1 MATSRGAG
9 KSLVRAS
16 LAIHEPPVGGSTTPG
31 GSHQDVRLRLQ
42 PGATDADPPRP
53 VEDDPRTDRTGR
65 FPPGVHG
72 FGAAGD
78 DGGDLPRL
86 LRRADQQLGAEE
98 GRVPARLLRVTTKS
112 IAAKQPSPPW
122 VVFQWGSF
130 STARFTA
137 YVSPPSR
144 PPTRSSGRPVCPS
157 GPPAGST
164 LHEIPSNTKG
174 QNPTSGALT
183 AQRVHRV
190 VAGDSLQSLAWRE
203 YGDSAAW
210 RAIAEAN
217 GIDDPTGSRTVSNS
231 CCPPPRRCVPDGE
244 VRVLQ
249 RRRGEDRRPNRSLPS
264 TPVTSSTATSTRA
277 SACPPRSGSPSGT
290 RTG

>member
-31 GSHQDVRLRLQ
+31 GLIKTFAFDFNPAQLSL
-42 PGATDADPPRP
+42 T
-53 VEDDPRTDRTGR
+53 
-65 FPPGVHG
+65 
-72 FGAAGD
+72 
-78 DGGDLPRL
+78 
-86 LRRADQQLGAEE
+86 RRAQWKTT
-98 GRVPARLLRVTTKS
+98 PAQIERDGSLPEFMGSQPREMGVEIFLDSSDEPTSNSVLKKVESLLACCDVTTKS

-130 STARFTA
+130 STARFTS
-137 YVSPPSR
+137 YVSSVEAAYSLFGTTGVPIR
-144 PPTRSSGRPVCPS
+144 ATCRLQ
-157 GPPAGST
+157 
-164 LHEIPSNTKG
+164 LHEIPINTKG

-217 GIDDPTGSRTVSNS
+217 GIDDPTRLTNGVELVL
-231 CCPPPRRCVPDGE
+231 PAAEE
-244 VRVLQ
+244 VR
-249 RRRGEDRRPNRSLPS
+249 S
-264 TPVTSSTATSTRA
+264 
-277 SACPPRSGSPSGT
+277 
-290 RTG
+290 

>member
-1 MATSRGAG
+1 MAKTSKGAG

-31 GSHQDVRLRLQ
+31 GLIKTFAFDFNPAQLSL
-42 PGATDADPPRP
+42 T
-53 VEDDPRTDRTGR
+53 
-65 FPPGVHG
+65 
-72 FGAAGD
+72 
-78 DGGDLPRL
+78 
-86 LRRADQQLGAEE
+86 RRAQWKTT
-98 GRVPARLLRVTTKS
+98 PAQIERDGSLPEFMGSEPREMSVEIFLDSSDEPTSNSVLKKVESLLACCDVTTKS

-137 YVSPPSR
+137 YVSSVEAAYALFGTTGVPIR
-144 PPTRSSGRPVCPS
+144 ATCRLQ
-157 GPPAGST
+157 
-164 LHEIPSNTKG
+164 LHEIPSRTKG

-190 VAGDSLQSLAWRE
+190 VAGDSLESLAWRE

-217 GIDDPTGSRTVSNS
+217 GIDDPGRVATGVELVL
-231 CCPPPRRCVPDGE
+231 PAAEE
-244 VRVLQ
+244 VR
-249 RRRGEDRRPNRSLPS
+249 S
-264 TPVTSSTATSTRA
+264 
-277 SACPPRSGSPSGT
+277 
-290 RTG
+290 

>member
-31 GSHQDVRLRLQ
+31 GLIKTFAFDFNPAQLSL
-42 PGATDADPPRP
+42 T
-53 VEDDPRTDRTGR
+53 
-65 FPPGVHG
+65 
-72 FGAAGD
+72 
-78 DGGDLPRL
+78 
-86 LRRADQQLGAEE
+86 RRAQWKTTPAQIERDGS
-98 GRVPARLLRVTTKS
+98 VPEFMGSQPREMGVEIFLDSSDEPTSNSVLKKVESLLACCDVTTKS

-137 YVSPPSR
+137 YVSSVEAAYSLFGTTGVPIR
-144 PPTRSSGRPVCPS
+144 ATCRLQ
-157 GPPAGST
+157 
-164 LHEIPSNTKG
+164 LHEIPSKTKG

-217 GIDDPTGSRTVSNS
+217 GIDDPTRLANGVELVL
-231 CCPPPRRCVPDGE
+231 PAAEE
-244 VRVLQ
+244 VR
-249 RRRGEDRRPNRSLPS
+249 S
-264 TPVTSSTATSTRA
+264 
-277 SACPPRSGSPSGT
+277 
-290 RTG
+290 

>member
-1 MATSRGAG
+1 MASNSRGAG

-31 GSHQDVRLRLQ
+31 GLIKTFAFDFNPAQLSL
-42 PGATDADPPRP
+42 T
-53 VEDDPRTDRTGR
+53 
-65 FPPGVHG
+65 
-72 FGAAGD
+72 
-78 DGGDLPRL
+78 
-86 LRRADQQLGAEE
+86 RRAQWKTT
-98 GRVPARLLRVTTKS
+98 PAQIERDGSLPEFMGSEPRQMSVEIFLDSSDEPTSNSVLKKVESLLACCDVTTKS

-130 STARFTA
+130 ATARFTA
-137 YVSPPSR
+137 YVSSVEAAYSLFGTTGVPIR
-144 PPTRSSGRPVCPS
+144 ATCRLQ
-157 GPPAGST
+157 

-203 YGDSAAW
+203 YGDSSAW

-217 GIDDPTGSRTVSNS
+217 GIDDPTKLSNGVELVL
-231 CCPPPRRCVPDGE
+231 PAAEE
-244 VRVLQ
+244 VR
-249 RRRGEDRRPNRSLPS
+249 S
-264 TPVTSSTATSTRA
+264 
-277 SACPPRSGSPSGT
+277 
-290 RTG
+290 

>member
-31 GSHQDVRLRLQ
+31 GLIKTFAFDFNPAQLSL
-42 PGATDADPPRP
+42 T
-53 VEDDPRTDRTGR
+53 
-65 FPPGVHG
+65 
-72 FGAAGD
+72 
-78 DGGDLPRL
+78 
-86 LRRADQQLGAEE
+86 RRAQWKTTPAQIERDGS
-98 GRVPARLLRVTTKS
+98 VPEFMGSQPREMGVEIFLDSSDEPTSNSVLKKVESLLACCDVTTKS

-137 YVSPPSR
+137 YVSSVEAAYSLFGTTGVPIR
-144 PPTRSSGRPVCPS
+144 ATCRLQ
-157 GPPAGST
+157 
-164 LHEIPSNTKG
+164 LHEIPSKTKG

-183 AQRVHRV
+183 ARRVHRV

-217 GIDDPTGSRTVSNS
+217 GIDDPTRLANGVELVL
-231 CCPPPRRCVPDGE
+231 PAAEE
-244 VRVLQ
+244 VR
-249 RRRGEDRRPNRSLPS
+249 S
-264 TPVTSSTATSTRA
+264 
-277 SACPPRSGSPSGT
+277 
-290 RTG
+290 

>member
-1 MATSRGAG
+1 MATTSRGAG

-31 GSHQDVRLRLQ
+31 GLIKTFAFDFNPAQLSL
-42 PGATDADPPRP
+42 T
-53 VEDDPRTDRTGR
+53 
-65 FPPGVHG
+65 
-72 FGAAGD
+72 
-78 DGGDLPRL
+78 
-86 LRRADQQLGAEE
+86 RRAQWKTT
-98 GRVPARLLRVTTKS
+98 PAQIERDGSLPEFMGSQPREMGVEIFLDSSDEPTSNSVLKKVESLLACCDVTTKS

-130 STARFTA
+130 STARFTS
-137 YVSPPSR
+137 YVSSVEAAYSLFGTTGVPIR
-144 PPTRSSGRPVCPS
+144 ATCRLQ
-157 GPPAGST
+157 

-217 GIDDPTGSRTVSNS
+217 GIDDPTRLANGVELVLPSAE
-231 CCPPPRRCVPDGE
+231 E
-244 VRVLQ
+244 VR
-249 RRRGEDRRPNRSLPS
+249 S
-264 TPVTSSTATSTRA
+264 
-277 SACPPRSGSPSGT
+277 
-290 RTG
+290 

>member
-1 MATSRGAG
+1 MGSQPREMGVEIFLDSSDEPTSNSVL
-9 KSLVRAS
+9 KKVESL
-16 LAIHEPPVGGSTTPG
+16 LACC
-31 GSHQDVRLRLQ
+31 D
-42 PGATDADPPRP
+42 
-53 VEDDPRTDRTGR
+53 
-65 FPPGVHG
+65 
-72 FGAAGD
+72 
-78 DGGDLPRL
+78 
-86 LRRADQQLGAEE
+86 
-98 GRVPARLLRVTTKS
+98 VTTKS

-137 YVSPPSR
+137 YVSSVEAAYSLFGTTGVPIR
-144 PPTRSSGRPVCPS
+144 ATCRLQ
-157 GPPAGST
+157 

-217 GIDDPTGSRTVSNS
+217 GIDDPTRLANGVELVLPSAE
-231 CCPPPRRCVPDGE
+231 E
-244 VRVLQ
+244 VR
-249 RRRGEDRRPNRSLPS
+249 S
-264 TPVTSSTATSTRA
+264 
-277 SACPPRSGSPSGT
+277 
-290 RTG
+290 

>member
-1 MATSRGAG
+1 MATTSRGAG
-9 KSLVRAS
+9 KSLVRAG

-31 GSHQDVRLRLQ
+31 GLIKTFAFDFNPAQLSL
-42 PGATDADPPRP
+42 T
-53 VEDDPRTDRTGR
+53 
-65 FPPGVHG
+65 
-72 FGAAGD
+72 
-78 DGGDLPRL
+78 
-86 LRRADQQLGAEE
+86 RRAQWKTT
-98 GRVPARLLRVTTKS
+98 PAQIERDGSLPEFMGSQPREMGVEIFLDSSDEPTSNSVLKKVESLLACCDVTTKS

-137 YVSPPSR
+137 YVSSVEAAYSLFGTTGVPIR
-144 PPTRSSGRPVCPS
+144 ATCRLQ
-157 GPPAGST
+157 

-217 GIDDPTGSRTVSNS
+217 GIDDPTRLANGVELVLPSAE
-231 CCPPPRRCVPDGE
+231 E
-244 VRVLQ
+244 VR
-249 RRRGEDRRPNRSLPS
+249 S
-264 TPVTSSTATSTRA
+264 
-277 SACPPRSGSPSGT
+277 
-290 RTG
+290 

>member
-31 GSHQDVRLRLQ
+31 GLIKTFAFDFNPAQLSL
-42 PGATDADPPRP
+42 T
-53 VEDDPRTDRTGR
+53 
-65 FPPGVHG
+65 
-72 FGAAGD
+72 
-78 DGGDLPRL
+78 
-86 LRRADQQLGAEE
+86 RRAQWKTT
-98 GRVPARLLRVTTKS
+98 PAQIERDGSLPEFMGSQPREMGVEIFLDSSDEPTSNSVLKKVESLLACCDVTTKS

-130 STARFTA
+130 STARFTS
-137 YVSPPSR
+137 YVSSVEAAYSLFGTTGVPIR
-144 PPTRSSGRPVCPS
+144 ATCRLQ
-157 GPPAGST
+157 

-217 GIDDPTGSRTVSNS
+217 GIDDPTRLANGVELVL
-231 CCPPPRRCVPDGE
+231 PAAEE
-244 VRVLQ
+244 VR
-249 RRRGEDRRPNRSLPS
+249 S
-264 TPVTSSTATSTRA
+264 
-277 SACPPRSGSPSGT
+277 
-290 RTG
+290 